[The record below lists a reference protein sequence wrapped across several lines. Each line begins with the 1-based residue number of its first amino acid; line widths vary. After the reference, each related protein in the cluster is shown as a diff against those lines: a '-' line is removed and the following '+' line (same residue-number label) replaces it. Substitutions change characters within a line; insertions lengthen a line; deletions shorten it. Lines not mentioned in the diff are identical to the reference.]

1 MGAATTVYQIRT
13 TFAVPREFAF
23 AWCTDY
29 TEADRVLQG
38 EEGSRQILRKGA
50 RTVVYEDLTPTDQG
64 WMWSRQT
71 VTLRP
76 PNRWTAKA
84 IGNYRTWDLFYSLR
98 QLPNGRTEFT
108 LRGRR
113 RATPLGGKNPPKAV
127 LEKELRTVWRN
138 LGAAMERDY
147 RARTRRPSR

>member
-13 TFAVPREFAF
+13 TFGVPREFAF

-38 EEGSRQILRKGA
+38 EVGARQILRKGSRA
-50 RTVVYEDLTPTDQG
+50 VVYEDLTPTDQG

-71 VTLRP
+71 VTLHP
-76 PNRWTAKA
+76 PDRWTAKA
-84 IGNYRTWDLFYSLR
+84 VGNYRTWDLVYSLR
-98 QLPNGRTEFT
+98 ELPRGRTEFT

-127 LEKELRTVWRN
+127 LEKELRTMWRN
-138 LGAAMERDY
+138 LGTAMEQDY
-147 RARTRRPSR
+147 RARKRRPSR